1 MADNNFEILFIY
13 TLKKKLSVYNVF
25 NINKLNRFADN
36 MRLFPIYG
44 QAHK

>member
-1 MADNNFEILFIY
+1 MADNNFEYSLYIPF
-13 TLKKKLSVYNVF
+13 KKLSVYNVF